1 VSGRNGGDDVIV
13 RRLVIVRHA
22 KSDWSDRS
30 LADHDRPLAPR
41 GVTALVRMRDH
52 LAGSVPPDLVL
63 CSSARR
69 ARDTLD
75 GIRPVLPDDVEVLI
89 EDDLYDA
96 SSASLVDRVRQL
108 DEAIASV
115 MLIGHNPGLH
125 DLAVE
130 LVGDDRDHDAAA
142 GWEQL
147 VTKFPTGAIA
157 MLSFQETWADIG
169 PGCADLVEFFTP
181 RPPR

>member
-1 VSGRNGGDDVIV
+1 M
-13 RRLVIVRHA
+13 LRH
-22 KSDWSDRS
+22 
-30 LADHDRPLAPR
+30 L
-41 GVTALVRMRDH
+41 T
-52 LAGSVPPDLVL
+52 GSVPPDLVL

-75 GIRPVLPDDVEVLI
+75 GIRPALPDGVEVLI

-96 SSASLVDRVRQL
+96 SSSSLVDRVRQL

-115 MLIGHNPGLH
+115 MLVGHNPGLH

-130 LVGDDRDHDAAA
+130 LVGDDRDHDDAT

-157 MLSFQETWADIG
+157 TVSFRARWADVQ
-169 PGCADLVEFFTP
+169 PGCAELVDFFTP